1 MASKKSEDTSFANL
15 VARLNQMSNL
25 TPAQERASLMEAASN
40 EPRILDQKEVSLA
53 DIAKLAG
60 IKEYQEPVKVSKKA
74 EQLVETITKAPTEES
89 IITKAIAESDAD
101 DSIATSIKKDVTEE
115 VKRLDKITE
124 LETQLAQLKAQEKQE
139 ATLDDKTFRETFV
152 NEITSYVKEA
162 DASELAELYN
172 SFSANEVEVREDT
185 FLIKT
190 PETKEIIADAEKAE
204 VKDDEV
210 VQEQPAEEASGHE
223 GGAEAH
229 GHEITL
235 GGDFTQE
242 EPVSDEQA
250 EMVKKILA
258 DAGITADVHPAEN
271 KFDKVHVATMSDKE
285 AVIKALGDAVDET
298 AGIKFTNDLS
308 ESK

>member
-74 EQLVETITKAPTEES
+74 EQLVETITKAPSGES

-210 VQEQPAEEASGHE
+210 VQEQPAEEA
-223 GGAEAH
+223 
-229 GHEITL
+229 L
-235 GGDFTQE
+235 
-242 EPVSDEQA
+242 
-250 EMVKKILA
+250 K
-258 DAGITADVHPAEN
+258 
-271 KFDKVHVATMSDKE
+271 
-285 AVIKALGDAVDET
+285 DET
-298 AGIKFTNDLS
+298 SKEEETKEVETKEEETKEEAGIKFTNDLS